1 MSQQTSTC
9 RRRRCAAPL
18 SLTLSPLRGARG
30 SDGGGVKLGGVEVS
44 FRPVTP
50 DRLDDLARF
59 SESHGKF
66 RYCSCMRWRLASTEY
81 RRATKPERVAA
92 LESLARRGVPIGVLA
107 YVDGAPVG
115 WCSIAPRETY
125 VALGRYKALA
135 PIDAAP
141 VWSVVCFFVDRRV
154 RRAGLTRGLLG
165 AAVAYATALGAKI
178 VEGYPSSLARAST
191 HTWARRRRSAPPDF
205 ATSRR
210 RDASAASSA
219 TGCRARE
226 VRPLWA
232 RRGDTA

>member
-1 MSQQTSTC
+1 VDV
-9 RRRRCAAPL
+9 A
-18 SLTLSPLRGARG
+18 
-30 SDGGGVKLGGVEVS
+30 

-59 SESHGKF
+59 SEQHGKF
-66 RYCSCMRWRLASTEY
+66 RYCSCMRWRLASTAY

-107 YVDGAPVG
+107 YVDGEPVG

-165 AAVAYATALGAKI
+165 AAVAYAMALGAKI
-178 VEGYPSSLARAST
+178 VEGYPVEPGPRLYTYMGSPATFRAAGFRDVTPPGRERRVFRT
-191 HTWARRRRSAPPDF
+191 HAPRS
-205 ATSRR
+205 
-210 RDASAASSA
+210 
-219 TGCRARE
+219 
-226 VRPLWA
+226 
-232 RRGDTA
+232 